1 MHTEG
6 YLSLPCSAGSRLFF
20 FSCIISCL
28 AWLQDVLVRAS
39 TCKVV
44 TQQPALRRASRDSSA
59 ACMKSPALWN
69 TALLPTIVFPFLS
82 FSFLF
87 FRDRLLTCN
96 GRASARVGRASSN
109 FLSRFS
115 VELCNSSMLCFAAS
129 RTGWWYI
136 VMDRGS
142 RWHAMGFVAVV
153 VGRSVTCIPTV
164 PTATVVLPSRDLT
177 RTGTLHTIRLV
188 VVESR
193 RCGEGLV
200 EGSTGMMGKTLG
212 RKF

>member
-164 PTATVVLPSRDLT
+164 PTATVVLPRE
-177 RTGTLHTIRLV
+177 I
-188 VVESR
+188 
-193 RCGEGLV
+193 
-200 EGSTGMMGKTLG
+200 
-212 RKF
+212 